1 MAIDKPLNGLFDQD
15 DFEMGPEGLLVAEE
29 DEMPIGDSI
38 LTELEDGGVEID
50 FDPMSDSMGIG
61 EESFDS
67 NLAEHIEDSELR
79 TLANDCISMFDSDK
93 SSRSSWETTY
103 KEGLDQLGLE
113 IEDRTTPWAGA
124 CGVFHPML
132 SEAVVRFQAQ
142 TIQEIMP
149 AKGPVKTHVWG
160 VVTDDREKQARRVQ
174 EYMNYQLIEVM
185 TEYRSETEKLL
196 FSLPL
201 AGSAFRKIYFDPSL
215 GRPTS
220 MFVPAEDF
228 VVSYNESELE
238 HAERY
243 THVMNRSTNQVRK
256 LQVSGFYR
264 DIELTASHIEENP
277 ITTKFN
283 EIGGVKPSWD
293 SNERHQLL
301 EMHCDVDIPGFEDP
315 DGVALPYVITIDKS
329 SSTILSI
336 YRNWSED
343 DPNRIKK
350 QHFVHYGYVPGIGF
364 YNLGLIHMIGGLA
377 KSATSLLRQLVDA
390 GTLSNL
396 PGGLK
401 TRGLRIKGD
410 DTPIMPGEFRDVD
423 VPGGVIRDNI
433 TFLPYKEPSSVLY
446 QLLGNIVEEG
456 RRFASMAD
464 LKVADMNQEAPV
476 GTTLAIMERAMKVQS
491 AIQARIHASLKQEY
505 KILAGVIRDY
515 TSPDYPYETEEG
527 EGIKLEDFD
536 DRIDVVPVS
545 DPNASTMAQRIMQY
559 QAAMQLAQQS
569 PGLYDMPLLHREM
582 MELIGIPNV
591 DKIVPKPDEA
601 SPTDPVSENENILML
616 KPVKAFEYQDHEAHM
631 RVHMVLKN
639 DPQIKEQMQNNKMG
653 SAISSALDAHVREH
667 LAFIFRDQ
675 IEEELGVPLPPTDQP
690 LPKDVEKRLSALV
703 ADAADQ
709 MLGKK
714 QAKAKA
720 EKDAKMQKDPIVQQ
734 REKELEIKRE
744 DVQRRAQADQAKSQL
759 EQQKLMATQQAGQ
772 EKQQLEREKIASR
785 ERSDA
790 AALEHERQ
798 EMLFKSQLDQEK
810 FDAEQ
815 EVEGVKVGLEQEKF
829 KAGQESDAV
838 KLRLEQEKFDAEQ
851 EIEGVK
857 FGLNMAEKNKNE

>member
-1 MAIDKPLNGLFDQD
+1 MYVMPIDKSLTGLLDQD
-15 DFEMGPEGLLVAEE
+15 EFEMGPEGLVVVEE
-29 DEMPIGDSI
+29 EEIPEDTL
-38 LTELEDGGVEID
+38 LTEMDDGSMVVD
-50 FDPMSDSMGIG
+50 FDPLSELLGG
-61 EESFDS
+61 EDEFDS
-67 NLAEHIEDSELR
+67 NLAESIEDKELR
-79 TLANDCISMFDSDK
+79 TIAVDLIGKFDADK
-93 SSRSSWETTY
+93 RSRGDWEQTY
-103 KEGLDQLGLE
+103 EEGLDQLGLE

-132 SEAVVRFQAQ
+132 SEAVVRFQSQ

-149 AKGPVKTHVWG
+149 AKGPVKTQIWG
-160 VVTDDREKQARRVQ
+160 MVTKEREKQARRVQ
-174 EYMNYQLIEVM
+174 DYMNFQLLEVM

-228 VVSYNESELE
+228 VVSYNEADLE
-238 HAERY
+238 QAERY
-243 THVMNRSTNQVRK
+243 THVMKRSTNQVRK
-256 LQVSGFYR
+256 LQVNGFYR
-264 DIELTASHIEENP
+264 DVELTASHIEENP
-277 ITTKFN
+277 ITEKLN
-283 EIGGVKPSWD
+283 EIGGVSPSFEKE
-293 SNERHQLL
+293 ERHELL
-301 EMHCDVDIPGFEDP
+301 EMHVDFDLPGQEDP
-315 DGVALPYVITIDKS
+315 DGVALPYVITIDKGS
-329 SSTILSI
+329 ATILSI
-336 YRNWSED
+336 YRNWAED
-343 DPNRIKK
+343 DSHRIKK

-464 LKVADMNQEAPV
+464 LKVADMNQDAPV

-491 AIQARIHASLKQEY
+491 AIQARIHASLKQEF
-505 KILAGVIRDY
+505 KILAQIIHDY
-515 TSPDYPYETEEG
+515 TDPDYPYETDEG
-527 EGIKLEDFD
+527 EGIKAEDFD

-559 QAAMQLAQQS
+559 QAALQLAAQA
-569 PGLYDMPLLHREM
+569 PNLYDLPLLHRQM
-582 MELIGIPNV
+582 MELIGVPNA
-591 DKIVPKPDEA
+591 DKVVPQPDDV
-601 SPTDPVSENENILML
+601 PPKDPVSENQDML
-616 KPVKAFEYQDHEAHM
+616 TQAPVKAFEYQDHEAHM

-639 DPQIKEQMQNNKMG
+639 DPQMGQEMQNSPMG
-653 SAISSALDAHVREH
+653 GAISGALDAHVREH

-675 IEEELGVPLPPTDQP
+675 IETELGVELPPFGEPLPQDM
-690 LPKDVEKRLSALV
+690 EKRLSTLV

-714 QAKAKA
+714 QQQAQAA
-720 EKDAKMQKDPIVQQ
+720 ENAAMQEDPIVQQ
-734 REKELEIKRE
+734 RERELGIRE
-744 DVQRRAQADQAKSQL
+744 MEVQRKQQADSAKQQL
-759 EQQKLMATQQAGQ
+759 EQQKLAASQ
-772 EKQQLEREKIASR
+772 EKGAAELALEREKLASKQQI
-785 ERSDA
+785 EVA
-790 AALEHERQ
+790 ELTLEEEELR
-798 EMLFKSQLDQEK
+798 LK
-810 FDAEQ
+810 AEQ
-815 EVEGVKVGLEQEKF
+815 DQQKFEYSQELE
-829 KAGQESDAV
+829 AM
-838 KLRLEQEKFDAEQ
+838 
-851 EIEGVK
+851 K
-857 FGLNMAEKNKNE
+857 FGLEVAKEEKSE

>member
-1 MAIDKPLNGLFDQD
+1 
-15 DFEMGPEGLLVAEE
+15 
-29 DEMPIGDSI
+29 
-38 LTELEDGGVEID
+38 
-50 FDPMSDSMGIG
+50 
-61 EESFDS
+61 
-67 NLAEHIEDSELR
+67 
-79 TLANDCISMFDSDK
+79 
-93 SSRSSWETTY
+93 
-103 KEGLDQLGLE
+103 
-113 IEDRTTPWAGA
+113 
-124 CGVFHPML
+124 ML

-149 AKGPVKTHVWG
+149 AQGPVKTHVWG
-160 VVTDDREKQARRVQ
+160 KFDEDKAGQAKRVQ
-174 EYMNYQLIEVM
+174 EYLNYQLIEVM

-228 VVSYNESELE
+228 VVAYNEGELSQ
-238 HAERY
+238 AERY
-243 THVMNRSTNQVRK
+243 THVMTRSTNQIKK
-256 LQVSGFYR
+256 LQVSGFYT
-264 DIELTASHIEENP
+264 DIELTPSNVEDNP
-277 ITTKFN
+277 IREKYN
-283 EIGGVKPSWD
+283 EIGGVTPSYE
-293 SNERHQLL
+293 SREKHQL
-301 EMHCDVDIPGFEDP
+301 
-315 DGVALPYVITIDKS
+315 
-329 SSTILSI
+329 
-336 YRNWSED
+336 YRNWDEED
-343 DPNRIKK
+343 PHRVKL

-505 KILAGVIRDY
+505 KILATIIRDY
-515 TSPDYPYETEEG
+515 TDPAYPYETEDG
-527 EGIKLEDFD
+527 EGIKAEDFD

-559 QAAMQLAQQS
+559 QAALQLAQQS
-569 PGLYDMPLLHREM
+569 PNLYDMPLLHRQM
-582 MELIGIPNV
+582 MELIGIPNADRV
-591 DKIVPKPDEA
+591 VPNQEEVPPK
-601 SPTDPVSENENILML
+601 DPISENQDML
-616 KPVKAFEYQDHEAHM
+616 TLAPVKAYEYQDHEAHM

-639 DPQIKEQMQNNKMG
+639 DPQLAQEVQNSPAG
-653 SAISSALDAHVREH
+653 GAVSGALDAHVREH
-667 LAFIFRDQ
+667 LAFVFRKQ
-675 IEEELGVPLPPTDQP
+675 IEEELGITLPPAEEQ
-690 LPKDVEKRLSALV
+690 LPPRLESQLAKLV

-709 MLGKK
+709 MMNKK
-714 QAKAKA
+714 QQQQQA
-720 EKDAKMQKDPIVQQ
+720 EQAAQQQQDPIVQMREREVATLEQEQQ
-734 REKELEIKRE
+734 RK
-744 DVQRRAQADQAKSQL
+744 QAADQAKQ
-759 EQQKLMATQQAGQ
+759 QVDMQKLDV
-772 EKQQLEREKIASR
+772 ERQKIAAK
-785 ERSDA
+785 ERVDMAELS
-790 AALEHERQ
+790 LE
-798 EMLFKSQLDQEK
+798 
-810 FDAEQ
+810 EQ
-815 EVEGVKVGLEQEKF
+815 
-829 KAGQESDAV
+829 A
-838 KLRLEQEKFDAEQ
+838 LRLKA
-851 EIEGVK
+851 EIESEKLDANLEVK
-857 FGLNMAEKNKNE
+857 GYELGLKASQDRNGNNNGR

>member
-1 MAIDKPLNGLFDQD
+1 MAVDKPLNGLLNQD
-15 DFEMGPEGLLVAEE
+15 DFEMSPEGLTVVEGEGMVPADSLV
-29 DEMPIGDSI
+29 
-38 LTELEDGGVEID
+38 TELADGGIEID
-50 FDPMSDSMGIG
+50 FDPLADEGMPEVDFNG
-61 EESFDS
+61 
-67 NLAEHIEDSELR
+67 NLAEIMDDADLQ
-79 TLANDCISMFDSDK
+79 TLAVDLVGKFDSDK
-93 SSRSSWETTY
+93 NSRSDWEETY
-103 KEGLDQLGLE
+103 EQGLDQLGLE
-113 IEDRTTPWAGA
+113 IEERTTPWAGA

-132 SEAVVRFQAQ
+132 SEAVVRFQSQ

-149 AKGPVKTHVWG
+149 AKGPVKTQCWG
-160 VVTDDREKQARRVQ
+160 LQTQERMDQAKRVQ

-220 MFVPAEDF
+220 MFVPSEDF
-228 VVSYNESELE
+228 VVSYNEADLE
-238 HAERY
+238 QAERY
-243 THVMNRSTNQVRK
+243 THVMNRSTNQIRK

-264 DIELTASHIEENP
+264 DVELTTGFIEDNP
-277 ITTKFN
+277 ITDKYN
-283 EIGGVKPSWD
+283 DIGGVSPSGESED
-293 SNERHQLL
+293 RHQLL
-301 EMHCDVDIPGFEDP
+301 EMHVDVDLPGFEDD

-329 SSTILSI
+329 SDTILSI
-336 YRNWSED
+336 YRNWDED
-343 DPNRIKK
+343 DEHRIKK

-505 KILAGVIRDY
+505 KILAKIIADY
-515 TSPDYPYETEEG
+515 TEPDYPYETDAG
-527 EGIKLEDFD
+527 EGIKAEDFD

-545 DPNASTMAQRIMQY
+545 DPNASSMAQRIMQY
-559 QAAMQLAQQS
+559 QAALQLAQQA
-569 PGLYDMPLLHREM
+569 PNMYDLPLLHRQM
-582 MELIGIPNV
+582 MELIGIPNA
-591 DKIVPKPDEA
+591 DKVVPMPDEVPA
-601 SPTDPVSENENILML
+601 KDPVTENQAIMTQE
-616 KPVKAFEYQDHEAHM
+616 PVKVYEYQDHEAHN
-631 RVHMVLKN
+631 RVHMALKN
-639 DPQIKEQMQNNKMG
+639 DPQMAQQVQNSPAGQAIMG
-653 SAISSALDAHVREH
+653 SLDAHVREH
-667 LAFIFRDQ
+667 LAFVFRRQ
-675 IEEELGVPLPPTDQP
+675 IEEELGTELPPMGQP
-690 LPKDVEKRLSALV
+690 LPEDVEKRLSTLV

-709 MLGKK
+709 MMGKK
-714 QAKAKA
+714 QQQAQAQQQA
-720 EKDAKMQKDPIVQQ
+720 QQQQDPIIQMRQQELQIRQQEQQ
-734 REKELEIKRE
+734 RK
-744 DVQRRAQADQAKSQL
+744 AQADQAKQQL
-759 EQQKLMATQQAGQ
+759 DQQKLTLLE
-772 EKQQLEREKIASR
+772 EKMGVEQQLDVAELGLKEQELVLKA
-785 ERSDA
+785 EVEQGKVDA
-790 AALEHERQ
+790 DRV
-798 EMLFKSQLDQEK
+798 K
-810 FDAEQ
+810 FDAQQ
-815 EVEGVKVGLEQEKF
+815 ELEGV
-829 KAGQESDAV
+829 
-838 KLRLEQEKFDAEQ
+838 RLGR
-851 EIEGVK
+851 EIAKDEDS
-857 FGLNMAEKNKNE
+857 E

>member
-1 MAIDKPLNGLFDQD
+1 MPIDRPLSGLFNQD
-15 DFEMGPEGLLVAEE
+15 DFNIGPEGLTVVEE
-29 DEMPIGDSI
+29 ETAPGESLI
-38 LTELEDGGVEID
+38 TQLEDGGIEID
-50 FDPMSDSMGIG
+50 FDPLADLGSM
-61 EESFDS
+61 ETEFDS
-67 NLAEHIEDSELR
+67 NLAEVIDDNELR
-79 TLANDCISMFDSDK
+79 TIAVDLIGKFNADK
-93 SSRSSWETTY
+93 SSRGDWEQTY
-103 KEGLDQLGLE
+103 EEGLDNLGLE

-132 SEAVVRFQAQ
+132 SEAVVRFQSE

-149 AKGPVKTHVWG
+149 AKGPVKTQIWG
-160 VVTDDREKQARRVQ
+160 LATKEREKQAKRVQ
-174 EYMNYQLIEVM
+174 DYMNFQLLEVM

-228 VVSYNESELE
+228 VVAYNEADLE
-238 HAERY
+238 QAERY
-243 THVMNRSTNQVRK
+243 THVMIRSTNQVRK

-264 DIELTASHIEENP
+264 DIELTSSHIEENP
-277 ITTKFN
+277 ITEKFN
-283 EIGGVKPSWD
+283 EIGGVSPSFD
-293 SNERHQLL
+293 SEDRHQLL
-301 EMHCDVDIPGFEDP
+301 EMHIDFDLVGFEDP

-329 SSTILSI
+329 SSVILSI
-336 YRNWSED
+336 YRNWDED
-343 DPNRIKK
+343 DEHKIKK

-401 TRGLRIKGD
+401 SRGLRIKGD

-476 GTTLAIMERAMKVQS
+476 GTTLAIMERTMKVQS

-505 KILAGVIRDY
+505 KILAKIIHDY
-515 TSPDYPYETEEG
+515 TDPDYPYETDAG
-527 EGIKLEDFD
+527 EGIKAEDFD

-559 QAAMQLAQQS
+559 QAALQLAAQA
-569 PGLYDMPLLHREM
+569 PNMYDLPLLHRQM
-582 MELIGIPNV
+582 MELIGIPNA
-591 DKIVPKPDEA
+591 DKVVPQPDDV
-601 SPTDPVSENENILML
+601 PPKDPVSENQDML
-616 KPVKAFEYQDHEAHM
+616 TQAPVKAFEYQDHEAHM
-631 RVHMVLKN
+631 RVHMALKN
-639 DPQIKEQMQNNKMG
+639 DPEIGQEMQNSPMG
-653 SAISSALDAHVREH
+653 GAISGAMDSHMREH
-667 LAFIFRDQ
+667 LAFIFRYQ
-675 IEEELGVPLPPTDQP
+675 IETELGVELPPFGEPLPQD
-690 LPKDVEKRLSALV
+690 LEKRLSTLV

-709 MLGKK
+709 MTGKK
-714 QAKAKA
+714 EQQKQAA
-720 EKDAKMQKDPIVQQ
+720 ENAALQEDPLIKHKE
-734 REKELEIKRE
+734 RELGIRE
-744 DVQRRAQADQAKSQL
+744 MEVQRKQQADAGKQQI
-759 EQQKLMATQQAGQ
+759 EQQKLAASQQQDAA
-772 EKQQLEREKIASR
+772 ELDLEREKLESKQQIDIAELSLD
-785 ERSDA
+785 E
-790 AALEHERQ
+790 Q
-798 EMLFKSQLDQEK
+798 ELMLKAQQNQQE
-810 FDAEQ
+810 FDASQ
-815 EVEGVKVGLEQEKF
+815 ELEGLKMGIEMGKD
-829 KAGQESDAV
+829 SDS
-838 KLRLEQEKFDAEQ
+838 E
-851 EIEGVK
+851 
-857 FGLNMAEKNKNE
+857 

>member
-798 EMLFKSQLDQEK
+798 EMLLKSQLDQEK

-838 KLRLEQEKFDAEQ
+838 KLRLEQERFDAEQ

>member
-1 MAIDKPLNGLFDQD
+1 MAIDKPLDGLFNQD
-15 DFEMGPEGLLVAEE
+15 DFDMGPEGLMVVEEEAEI
-29 DEMPIGDSI
+29 PGDTM
-38 LTELEDGGVEID
+38 LTELEDGGIEID
-50 FDPMSDSMGIG
+50 FDPLADIG
-61 EESFDS
+61 SIETEFDG
-67 NLAEHIEDSELR
+67 NLADVIEDKELR
-79 TLANDCISMFDSDK
+79 TIAIDLISKFDADK
-93 SSRSSWETTY
+93 SSRSDWEQTY
-103 KEGLDQLGLE
+103 EEGLDQLGLE

-132 SEAVVRFQAQ
+132 SEAVVRFQSQ

-149 AKGPVKTHVWG
+149 AKGPVKTQIWG
-160 VVTDDREKQARRVQ
+160 LNTQERQEQAKRVQ

-228 VVSYNESELE
+228 VVAYNESELE
-238 HAERY
+238 QAERY
-243 THVMNRSTNQVRK
+243 THVMVRSTNQIKK

-264 DIELTASHIEENP
+264 DVELTSSHIEDSP
-277 ITTKFN
+277 IADKFN
-283 EIGGVKPSWD
+283 EIGGVKPSYD
-293 SNERHQLL
+293 SDERHQLL
-301 EMHCDVDIPGFEDP
+301 EMHVDFDLPGFEDE
-315 DGVALPYVITIDKS
+315 DGVALPYVITIDKG

-336 YRNWSED
+336 YRNWDESDEHK
-343 DPNRIKK
+343 IKK

-505 KILAGVIRDY
+505 KILAVIIRDY
-515 TSPDYPYETEEG
+515 TNPDYPYETDAG
-527 EGIKLEDFD
+527 EGIKAEDFD

-559 QAAMQLAQQS
+559 QAALQLAAQA
-569 PGLYDMPLLHREM
+569 PNMYDLPLLHRQM
-582 MELIGIPNV
+582 MELIGIPNA
-591 DKIVPKPDEA
+591 DKVVPMPDEV
-601 SPTDPVSENENILML
+601 PPKDPVTENQAML
-616 KPVKAFEYQDHEAHM
+616 TQEPVKAYEYQDHDAHI
-631 RVHMVLKN
+631 RVHMAVKN
-639 DPQIKEQMQNNKMG
+639 DPEIGQQMQNSPAG
-653 SAISSALDAHVREH
+653 GAISGAVDAHVREH
-667 LAFIFRDQ
+667 LAFVFRKQ
-675 IEEELGVPLPPTDQP
+675 IEEELGVELPPMGEP
-690 LPKDVEKRLSALV
+690 IPEDVEKRLSKLV

-709 MLGKK
+709 LTGKK
-714 QAKAKA
+714 KQKQQAEQQAQQ
-720 EKDAKMQKDPIVQQ
+720 QKDPIVQQ
-734 REKELEIKRE
+734 RDRELGIQEQE
-744 DVQRRAQADQAKSQL
+744 VQRKQQADAAKQQVEQQKLAAKQQLDQQKVALLEEKLGSELQMDAAELQL
-759 EQQKLMATQQAGQ
+759 EQQKLA
-772 EKQQLEREKIASR
+772 
-785 ERSDA
+785 
-790 AALEHERQ
+790 
-798 EMLFKSQLDQEK
+798 LDQQELAIKAAQEEK
-810 FDAEQ
+810 KLDASQ
-815 EVEGVKVGLEQEKF
+815 ELEGL
-829 KAGQESDAV
+829 
-838 KLRLEQEKFDAEQ
+838 KLGRDIAKDTDKDTDSE
-851 EIEGVK
+851 
-857 FGLNMAEKNKNE
+857 

>member
-1 MAIDKPLNGLFDQD
+1 VAIDKAIEPIISE
-15 DFEMGPEGLLVAEE
+15 FEQLGVSPEEIAQEVMLAEQAADGE
-29 DEMPIGDSI
+29 SM
-38 LTELEDGGVEID
+38 LTDMDDGGMMVD
-50 FDPMSDSMGIG
+50 FDPMADLGMD
-61 EESFDS
+61 EEDSFDS
-67 NLAEHIEDSELR
+67 NLADFLDEGELQH
-79 TLANDCISMFDSDK
+79 LGLELVGKFNSDK
-93 SSRSSWETTY
+93 NSRGDWEKTY
-103 KEGLDQLGLE
+103 KQGLDQLGLE
-113 IEDRTTPWAGA
+113 IEERTTPWAGA

-149 AKGPVKTHVWG
+149 AQGPVKTHIWG
-160 VVTDDREKQARRVQ
+160 KATPEREQQAKRVQ
-174 EYMNYQLIEVM
+174 EYLNYQLIEVM

-228 VVSYNESELE
+228 VVAYNEGELQ

-243 THVMNRSTNQVRK
+243 THVMNRSTNQIKK

-264 DIELTASHIEENP
+264 DVELTPSNIENNS
-277 ITTKFN
+277 ITDKYN
-283 EIGGVKPSWD
+283 EIGGVRPSYEKD
-293 SNERHQLL
+293 ERHQLL
-301 EMHCDVDIPGFEDP
+301 EMHVDIDLPGYEDE
-315 DGVALPYVITIDKS
+315 DGVALPYVVTIDKGS
-329 SSTILSI
+329 NTVLSV

-423 VPGGVIRDNI
+423 VPGGAIRDNI
-433 TFLPYKEPSSVLY
+433 TFLPYKEPSGVLY

-464 LKVADMNQEAPV
+464 LKIGDMNQEAPV

-505 KILAGVIRDY
+505 KILARLVRDY
-515 TSPDYPYETEEG
+515 TDPEYPYETDEG

-536 DRIDVVPVS
+536 DRIDVIPVS
-545 DPNASTMAQRIMQY
+545 DPNASSMAQRIMQY
-559 QAAMQLAQQS
+559 QAALQLAQQS
-569 PGLYDMPLLHREM
+569 PNLYDMPLLHRQM
-582 MELIGIPNV
+582 MSLIGIPNADQV
-591 DKIVPKPDEA
+591 VPVQEEVPPK
-601 SPTDPVSENENILML
+601 DPVTENQDMLILS
-616 KPVKAFEYQDHEAHM
+616 PVKAFEYQDHDAHM
-631 RVHMVLKN
+631 RVHMALKN
-639 DPQIKEQMQNNKMG
+639 DPQLAQEVQNSPAG
-653 SAISSALDAHVREH
+653 GAVSGALDAHVREH
-667 LAFIFRDQ
+667 LAFVFRRQ
-675 IEEELGVPLPPTDQP
+675 IEEELGITLPSQKEPLPED
-690 LPKDVEKRLSALV
+690 LEKRLSVLI

-709 MLGKK
+709 MMGKK
-714 QAKAKA
+714 QQQAQA
-720 EKDAKMQKDPIVQQ
+720 EKFAEQQQDPIVQMRQ
-734 REKELEIKRE
+734 RELAIQEM
-744 DVQRRAQADQAKSQL
+744 DAQRRQQTDVSKQQI
-759 EQQKLMATQQAGQ
+759 EQQKLSASGQASMAKLDLDMQKL
-772 EKQQLEREKIASR
+772 ELEREKLMSK
-785 ERSDA
+785 ERMDEA
-790 AALEHERQ
+790 ELALEA
-798 EMLFKSQLDQEK
+798 EK
-810 FDAEQ
+810 FDVGQ
-815 EVEGVKVGLEQEKF
+815 EVDGYKYGI
-829 KAGQESDAV
+829 GQDRGE
-838 KLRLEQEKFDAEQ
+838 
-851 EIEGVK
+851 
-857 FGLNMAEKNKNE
+857 

>member
-1 MAIDKPLNGLFDQD
+1 
-15 DFEMGPEGLLVAEE
+15 
-29 DEMPIGDSI
+29 
-38 LTELEDGGVEID
+38 
-50 FDPMSDSMGIG
+50 
-61 EESFDS
+61 
-67 NLAEHIEDSELR
+67 
-79 TLANDCISMFDSDK
+79 
-93 SSRSSWETTY
+93 
-103 KEGLDQLGLE
+103 
-113 IEDRTTPWAGA
+113 
-124 CGVFHPML
+124 
-132 SEAVVRFQAQ
+132 VVRFQAQ

-149 AKGPVKTHVWG
+149 AKGPVKTQIWG

-228 VVSYNESELE
+228 VVSYNESELQ

-264 DIELTASHIEENP
+264 DVELTTSHIEDNP
-277 ITTKFN
+277 ITSKFN
-283 EIGGVKPSWD
+283 EIGGVSPSWD
-293 SNERHQLL
+293 DNERHQLL
-301 EMHCDVDIPGFEDP
+301 EMHCDIDVPGFEDP
-315 DGVALPYVITIDKS
+315 DGVALPYVVTIDKS

-336 YRNWSED
+336 YRNWAED
-343 DPNRIKK
+343 DPHRIKK

-505 KILAGVIRDY
+505 KILAEIIHDF
-515 TSPDYPYETEEG
+515 TDPDYPYETDEG
-527 EGIKLEDFD
+527 EGIKTEDFD
-536 DRIDVVPVS
+536 DRIDIVPVS

-559 QAAMQLAQQS
+559 QAALQLAAQA
-569 PGLYDMPLLHREM
+569 PNMYDMPLLHRQM
-582 MELIGIPNV
+582 MELIGIPNA
-591 DKIVPKPDEA
+591 DKVVPDTDEV
-601 SPTDPVSENENILML
+601 PPKDPVSENQDML
-616 KPVKAFEYQDHEAHM
+616 TMSPVKAYEYQDHDAHM

-639 DPQIKEQMQNNKMG
+639 DPQMAQEVQNSPAGGAVMG
-653 SAISSALDAHVREH
+653 ALDAHIREH
-667 LAFIFRDQ
+667 LAFVFRRQ
-675 IEEELGVPLPPTDQP
+675 IEEELGTPLPPMDQP
-690 LPKDVEKRLSALV
+690 LPQDVEKRLSTLV

-709 MLGKK
+709 LMGKK
-714 QAKAKA
+714 QQQQQA
-720 EKDAKMQKDPIVQQ
+720 EMQAQQQQDPIIQMRQQ
-734 REKELEIKRE
+734 ELGIQESE
-744 DVQRRAQADQAKSQL
+744 VQRKQQADMAKQQL
-759 EQQKLMATQQAGQ
+759 EQQKLAMEAEQHAAEQQM
-772 EKQQLEREKIASR
+772 
-785 ERSDA
+785 DA
-790 AALEHERQ
+790 AELHLDVQELASKERLETEKLKLEEQKLALEAEIEQ
-798 EMLFKSQLDQEK
+798 VK
-810 FDAEQ
+810 FDAKQ
-815 EVEGVKVGLEQEKF
+815 ELEGVKVGKDIAKDEKDRNS
-829 KAGQESDAV
+829 E
-838 KLRLEQEKFDAEQ
+838 
-851 EIEGVK
+851 
-857 FGLNMAEKNKNE
+857 

>member
-1 MAIDKPLNGLFDQD
+1 VAIDKSIEALLNQD
-15 DFEMGPEGLLVAEE
+15 EFEMGSNGLTVTEDQEIPEDSLVT
-29 DEMPIGDSI
+29 EM
-38 LTELEDGGVEID
+38 EDGGVLVD
-50 FDPMSDSMGIG
+50 FDPMADEGM
-61 EESFDS
+61 EEDLFES
-67 NLAEHIEDSELR
+67 NLAEFIEDSELAS
-79 TLANDCISMFDSDK
+79 LASDLVSKFDSDK
-93 SSRSSWETTY
+93 DSRSDWEQTY

-149 AKGPVKTHVWG
+149 AQGPVKTHVWG
-160 VVTDDREKQARRVQ
+160 KFDEDKAGQAKRVQ
-174 EYMNYQLIEVM
+174 EYLNYQLIEVM

-228 VVSYNESELE
+228 VVAYNEGELSQ
-238 HAERY
+238 AERY
-243 THVMNRSTNQVRK
+243 THVMTRSTNQIKK
-256 LQVSGFYR
+256 LQVSGFYT
-264 DIELTASHIEENP
+264 DIELTPSNVEDNP
-277 ITTKFN
+277 IREKYN
-283 EIGGVKPSWD
+283 EIGGVTPSYE
-293 SNERHQLL
+293 SREKHQLL
-301 EMHCDVDIPGFEDP
+301 EMHVDIDLPGYEDE
-315 DGVALPYVITIDKS
+315 DGVALPYVVTIDKGS
-329 SSTILSI
+329 NTVLAI
-336 YRNWSED
+336 YRNWDEED
-343 DPNRIKK
+343 PHRVKL

-505 KILAGVIRDY
+505 KILATIIRDY
-515 TSPDYPYETEEG
+515 TDPAYPYETEDG
-527 EGIKLEDFD
+527 EGIKAEDFD

-559 QAAMQLAQQS
+559 QAALQLAQQS
-569 PGLYDMPLLHREM
+569 PNLYDMPLLHRQM
-582 MELIGIPNV
+582 MELIGIPNADRV
-591 DKIVPKPDEA
+591 VPNQEEVPPK
-601 SPTDPVSENENILML
+601 DPISENQDML
-616 KPVKAFEYQDHEAHM
+616 TLAPVKAYEYQDHEAHM

-639 DPQIKEQMQNNKMG
+639 DPQLAQEVQNSPAG
-653 SAISSALDAHVREH
+653 GAVSGALDAHVREH
-667 LAFIFRDQ
+667 LAFVFRKQ
-675 IEEELGVPLPPTDQP
+675 IEEELGITLPPAEEQ
-690 LPKDVEKRLSALV
+690 LPPRLESQLAKLV

-709 MLGKK
+709 MMNKK
-714 QAKAKA
+714 QQQQQA
-720 EKDAKMQKDPIVQQ
+720 EQAAQQQQDPIVQMREREVATLEQEQQ
-734 REKELEIKRE
+734 RK
-744 DVQRRAQADQAKSQL
+744 QAADQAKQ
-759 EQQKLMATQQAGQ
+759 QVDMQKLDV
-772 EKQQLEREKIASR
+772 ERQKIAAK
-785 ERSDA
+785 ERVDMAELS
-790 AALEHERQ
+790 LE
-798 EMLFKSQLDQEK
+798 
-810 FDAEQ
+810 EQ
-815 EVEGVKVGLEQEKF
+815 
-829 KAGQESDAV
+829 A
-838 KLRLEQEKFDAEQ
+838 LRLKA
-851 EIEGVK
+851 EIESEKLDANLEVK
-857 FGLNMAEKNKNE
+857 GYELGLKASQDRNGNNNGR

>member
-1 MAIDKPLNGLFDQD
+1 
-15 DFEMGPEGLLVAEE
+15 MGPEGLMVIEE
-29 DEMPIGDSI
+29 EEIVPGDSL

-50 FDPMSDSMGIG
+50 FDPSSDV
-61 EESFDS
+61 ESAETEFDS
-67 NLAEHIEDSELR
+67 NLAEFIEDKELR
-79 TLANDCISMFDSDK
+79 TVGLDLIAKFDADK
-93 SSRSSWETTY
+93 SSRSDWEQTY
-103 KEGLDQLGLE
+103 EEGLDNLGLE

-132 SEAVVRFQAQ
+132 SEAVVRFQSQ

-149 AKGPVKTHVWG
+149 AKGPVKTHIWG
-160 VVTDDREKQARRVQ
+160 LSTKERLGQAKRVQ
-174 EYMNYQLIEVM
+174 DYMNYQLIEVM

-228 VVSYNESELE
+228 VVSYNEADLAQ
-238 HAERY
+238 AERY
-243 THVMNRSTNQVRK
+243 THVMNRSTNQVKK

-264 DIELTASHIEENP
+264 DVELTTSYIEENP
-277 ITTKFN
+277 ITDKFN
-283 EIGGVKPSWD
+283 KIGGVKPSYD
-293 SNERHQLL
+293 AEERHQLL
-301 EMHCDVDIPGFEDP
+301 EMHVDIDLPGFEDP

-336 YRNWSED
+336 YRNWDESDEHK
-343 DPNRIKK
+343 IKK

-433 TFLPYKEPSSVLY
+433 TFLPYKEPSSVLF

-464 LKVADMNQEAPV
+464 IKVADMNTEAPV

-505 KILAGVIRDY
+505 KILAKIIHDY
-515 TSPDYPYETEEG
+515 TDPDYPYETDAG
-527 EGIKLEDFD
+527 EGIKAEDFD

-559 QAAMQLAQQS
+559 QAALQLAAQA
-569 PGLYDMPLLHREM
+569 PNLYDLPLLHRQM
-582 MELIGIPNV
+582 MELIGIPNA
-591 DKIVPKPDEA
+591 DKVVPDTDEV
-601 SPTDPVSENENILML
+601 PPNNPVSENQDILTQA
-616 KPVKAFEYQDHEAHM
+616 PVKAYEYQDHDAHM

-639 DPQIKEQMQNNKMG
+639 DPQIAQEMQNSPAG
-653 SAISSALDAHVREH
+653 QAISGALDSHVREH
-667 LAFIFRDQ
+667 LAFVFRKQ
-675 IEEELGVPLPPTDQP
+675 IEEELGVELPPEDQP
-690 LPKDVEKRLSALV
+690 LPEDVEKRLSKLV

-709 MLGKK
+709 MTGKK
-714 QAKAKA
+714 QQQAQAA
-720 EKDAKMQKDPIVQQ
+720 QQAAQQQDPIIQQ
-734 REKELEIKRE
+734 RERELGIRE
-744 DVQRRAQADQAKSQL
+744 MDVQRKQQADAAKQQLEQQKVVGKEQLDQQKLALLEQKLALLEQKMDSELQIDAAELQL
-759 EQQKLMATQQAGQ
+759 EQQKL
-772 EKQQLEREKIASR
+772 
-785 ERSDA
+785 
-790 AALEHERQ
+790 ALQ
-798 EMLFKSQLDQEK
+798 
-810 FDAEQ
+810 EQ
-815 EVEGVKVGLEQEKF
+815 ELAIKTDADEK
-829 KAGQESDAV
+829 KTAAS
-838 KLRLEQEKFDAEQ
+838 Q
-851 EIEGVK
+851 EIEGIK
-857 FGLNMAEKNKNE
+857 LGREMAKDADYE

>member
-1 MAIDKPLNGLFDQD
+1 MAIDKSIEALLNQD
-15 DFEMGPEGLLVAEE
+15 EFEMGSNGLTVTEDQEIPEDSLVT
-29 DEMPIGDSI
+29 EM
-38 LTELEDGGVEID
+38 EDGGVLVD
-50 FDPMSDSMGIG
+50 FDPMADEGM
-61 EESFDS
+61 EEDLFES
-67 NLAEHIEDSELR
+67 NLAEFIEDSELAS
-79 TLANDCISMFDSDK
+79 LASDLVSKFDSDK
-93 SSRSSWETTY
+93 DSRSDWEQTY

-149 AKGPVKTHVWG
+149 AQGPVKTHVWG
-160 VVTDDREKQARRVQ
+160 KFDEDKAGQAKRVQ
-174 EYMNYQLIEVM
+174 EYLNYQLIEVM

-228 VVSYNESELE
+228 VVAYNEGELSQ
-238 HAERY
+238 AERY
-243 THVMNRSTNQVRK
+243 THVMTRSTNQIKK
-256 LQVSGFYR
+256 LQVSGFYT
-264 DIELTASHIEENP
+264 DIELTPSNVEDNP
-277 ITTKFN
+277 IREKYN
-283 EIGGVKPSWD
+283 EIGGVTPSYE
-293 SNERHQLL
+293 SREKHQLL
-301 EMHCDVDIPGFEDP
+301 EMHVDIDLPGYEDE
-315 DGVALPYVITIDKS
+315 DGVALPYVVTIDKGS
-329 SSTILSI
+329 NTVLAI
-336 YRNWSED
+336 YRNWDEED
-343 DPNRIKK
+343 PHRVKL

-505 KILAGVIRDY
+505 KILATIIRDY
-515 TSPDYPYETEEG
+515 TDPAYPYETEDG
-527 EGIKLEDFD
+527 EGIKAEDFD

-559 QAAMQLAQQS
+559 QAALQLAQQS
-569 PGLYDMPLLHREM
+569 PNLYDMPLLHRQM
-582 MELIGIPNV
+582 MELIGIPNADRV
-591 DKIVPKPDEA
+591 VPNQEEVPPK
-601 SPTDPVSENENILML
+601 DPISENQDML
-616 KPVKAFEYQDHEAHM
+616 TLAPVKAYEYQDHEAHM

-639 DPQIKEQMQNNKMG
+639 DPQLAQEVQNSPAG
-653 SAISSALDAHVREH
+653 GAVSGALDAHVREH
-667 LAFIFRDQ
+667 LAFVFRKQ
-675 IEEELGVPLPPTDQP
+675 IEEELGITLPPAEEQ
-690 LPKDVEKRLSALV
+690 LPPRLESQLAKLV

-709 MLGKK
+709 MMNKK
-714 QAKAKA
+714 QQQQQA
-720 EKDAKMQKDPIVQQ
+720 EQAAQQQQDPIVQMREREVATLEQEQQ
-734 REKELEIKRE
+734 RK
-744 DVQRRAQADQAKSQL
+744 QAADQAKQ
-759 EQQKLMATQQAGQ
+759 QVDMQKLDV
-772 EKQQLEREKIASR
+772 ERQKIAAK
-785 ERSDA
+785 ERVDMAELS
-790 AALEHERQ
+790 LE
-798 EMLFKSQLDQEK
+798 
-810 FDAEQ
+810 EQ
-815 EVEGVKVGLEQEKF
+815 
-829 KAGQESDAV
+829 A
-838 KLRLEQEKFDAEQ
+838 LRLKA
-851 EIEGVK
+851 EIESEKLDANLEVK
-857 FGLNMAEKNKNE
+857 GYELGLKASQDRNGNNNGR

>member
-1 MAIDKPLNGLFDQD
+1 MAIDKTLEELLNQD
-15 DFEMGPEGLLVAEE
+15 DFGMAPEGLVVVEE
-29 DEMPIGDSI
+29 EQIPGESLI
-38 LTELEDGGVEID
+38 TELADGGIEID
-50 FDPMSDSMGIG
+50 FDPLADLGSIDT
-61 EESFDS
+61 EFDS
-67 NLAEHIEDSELR
+67 NLAEVIDDNELR
-79 TLANDCISMFDSDK
+79 TIAVDLIGKFDADK
-93 SSRSSWETTY
+93 RSRGDWEQTY
-103 KEGLDQLGLE
+103 EEGLDNLGLE

-132 SEAVVRFQAQ
+132 SEAVVRFQSE

-149 AKGPVKTHVWG
+149 AKGPVKTQIWG
-160 VVTDDREKQARRVQ
+160 LVTKEREKQAKRVQ
-174 EYMNYQLIEVM
+174 DYMNFQLLEIM

-228 VVSYNESELE
+228 VVAYNEAHLE
-238 HAERY
+238 QAERY
-243 THVMNRSTNQVRK
+243 THVMIRSTNQVRK

-264 DIELTASHIEENP
+264 DVELTSSYIEENP
-277 ITTKFN
+277 ITEKFN
-283 EIGGVKPSWD
+283 EIGGVSPSFD
-293 SNERHQLL
+293 SEDRHQLL
-301 EMHCDVDIPGFEDP
+301 EMHIDFDLPGFEDP

-329 SSTILSI
+329 SSIILSI
-336 YRNWSED
+336 YRNWDED
-343 DPNRIKK
+343 DKHKIKK

-433 TFLPYKEPSSVLY
+433 TFLPYKEPSPVLY

-476 GTTLAIMERAMKVQS
+476 GTTLAIMERTMKVQS

-505 KILAGVIRDY
+505 KILAKIIRDY
-515 TSPDYPYETEEG
+515 TEPDYPYETDAG
-527 EGIKLEDFD
+527 EGIKAEDFD

-545 DPNASTMAQRIMQY
+545 DPNASSMAQRIMQY
-559 QAAMQLAQQS
+559 QAALQLAAQA
-569 PGLYDMPLLHREM
+569 PNMYDLPLLHRQM
-582 MELIGIPNV
+582 MELIGIPNA
-591 DKIVPKPDEA
+591 DKVVPQPDDV
-601 SPTDPVSENENILML
+601 PPKDPVSENQDML
-616 KPVKAFEYQDHEAHM
+616 TQAPVKAFEYQDHEAHM
-631 RVHMVLKN
+631 RVHLVLKN
-639 DPQIKEQMQNNKMG
+639 DPQISQEMQNSPMG
-653 SAISSALDAHVREH
+653 GAISGALDAHVREH

-675 IEEELGVPLPPTDQP
+675 IETELGVKLPPFGEPLPED
-690 LPKDVEKRLSALV
+690 LEKRLSTLV

-709 MLGKK
+709 MIGKK
-714 QAKAKA
+714 QQQQQAA
-720 EKDAKMQKDPIVQQ
+720 ENAALQEDPIIQQ
-734 REKELEIKRE
+734 KARELGIRE
-744 DVQRRAQADQAKSQL
+744 MEVQRKQQADAAKQQL
-759 EQQKLMATQQAGQ
+759 EQQKLAASQQQDAA
-772 EKQQLEREKIASR
+772 ELALEREKLESKEQIDIAELS
-785 ERSDA
+785 
-790 AALEHERQ
+790 
-798 EMLFKSQLDQEK
+798 LD
-810 FDAEQ
+810 EQ
-815 EVEGVKVGLEQEKF
+815 ELMLKAQQNQQTFEASQELEGLKIGREIVKDLDSE
-829 KAGQESDAV
+829 
-838 KLRLEQEKFDAEQ
+838 
-851 EIEGVK
+851 
-857 FGLNMAEKNKNE
+857 

>member
-50 FDPMSDSMGIG
+50 FDPMSGSMGIG

-464 LKVADMNQEAPV
+464 IKVADMNSEAPV

-601 SPTDPVSENENILML
+601 SPTDPVSENENLLML

-639 DPQIKEQMQNNKMG
+639 DPQIKEQMKNNKMG

-667 LAFIFRDQ
+667 LACIFRDQ

-790 AALEHERQ
+790 AALEQERQ
-798 EMLFKSQLDQEK
+798 EMLLKSQIDQEK

-829 KAGQESDAV
+829 KARQESDAV
-838 KLRLEQEKFDAEQ
+838 KLKLEQERFDAEQ
-851 EIEGVK
+851 EVEGIK
-857 FGLNMAEKNKNE
+857 TGLEISEKNKNE

>member
-1 MAIDKPLNGLFDQD
+1 MAIDKPLNGLLNQD

-29 DEMPIGDSI
+29 EMPIGDSM
-38 LTELEDGGVEID
+38 LTELADGGVEID
-50 FDPMSDSMGIG
+50 FDPMSSLMGGG
-61 EESFDS
+61 EEPFDS
-67 NLAEHIEDSELR
+67 NLAEYIEDNELR
-79 TLANDCISMFDSDK
+79 TLAIDCISMFDSDK
-93 SSRSSWETTY
+93 SSRSDWEATY

-149 AKGPVKTHVWG
+149 AKGPVKSHIWG
-160 VVTDDREKQARRVQ
+160 VVTDEREQQARRVQ

-264 DIELTASHIEENP
+264 DVELTTSHVEENP
-277 ITTKFN
+277 ITSKYN
-283 EIGGVKPSWD
+283 EIGGVSPSWD
-293 SNERHQLL
+293 DSERHQLL
-301 EMHCDVDIPGFEDP
+301 EMHCDMDIPGFEDP
-315 DGVALPYVITIDKS
+315 DGVALPYVITIDKG

-343 DPNRIKK
+343 DPHKIKK

-476 GTTLAIMERAMKVQS
+476 GTTLAILERAMKVQS

-505 KILAGVIRDY
+505 KILVGIIRDY

-527 EGIKLEDFD
+527 EGIKVQDFD

-545 DPNASTMAQRIMQY
+545 DPNAATMAQRIMQY

-582 MELIGIPNV
+582 MDLIGIPNA

-601 SPTDPVSENENILML
+601 HPTDPVSENEDILTL

-653 SAISSALDAHVREH
+653 GAINAALDAHIREH

-690 LPKDVEKRLSALV
+690 LPQDIEKRLSALV

-714 QAKAKA
+714 KAKAKA

-734 REKELEIKRE
+734 REKELDIRRE

-759 EQQKLMATQQAGQ
+759 EQQKLAVTQQAGQ
-772 EKQQLEREKIASR
+772 EKQQLEREKIASK

-790 AALEHERQ
+790 AALEQER
-798 EMLFKSQLDQEK
+798 EEVFLKSQIDQEQFEVEQETEGVKAALAREK

-815 EVEGVKVGLEQEKF
+815 EM
-829 KAGQESDAV
+829 ESV

-851 EIEGVK
+851 EAEGVK
-857 FGLNMAEKNKNE
+857 FGLNMSEKNKNE

>member
-1 MAIDKPLNGLFDQD
+1 MAIDKSIEALLNQD
-15 DFEMGPEGLLVAEE
+15 EFEMGSNGLTVTEDQEIPEDSLVT
-29 DEMPIGDSI
+29 EM
-38 LTELEDGGVEID
+38 EDGGVLVD
-50 FDPMSDSMGIG
+50 FDPMADEGM
-61 EESFDS
+61 EEDLFES
-67 NLAEHIEDSELR
+67 NLAEFIEDSELAS
-79 TLANDCISMFDSDK
+79 LASDLVSKFDSDK
-93 SSRSSWETTY
+93 DSRSDWEQTY

-149 AKGPVKTHVWG
+149 AQGPVKTHVWG
-160 VVTDDREKQARRVQ
+160 KFDEDKAGQAKRVQ
-174 EYMNYQLIEVM
+174 EYLNYQLIEVM

-228 VVSYNESELE
+228 VVAYNEGELSQ
-238 HAERY
+238 AERY
-243 THVMNRSTNQVRK
+243 THVMTRSTNQIKK
-256 LQVSGFYR
+256 LQVSGFYT
-264 DIELTASHIEENP
+264 DIELTPSNVEDNP
-277 ITTKFN
+277 IREKYN
-283 EIGGVKPSWD
+283 EIGGVTPSYE
-293 SNERHQLL
+293 SREKHQLL
-301 EMHCDVDIPGFEDP
+301 EMHVDIDLPGYEDE
-315 DGVALPYVITIDKS
+315 DGVALPYVVTIDKGS
-329 SSTILSI
+329 NTVLAI
-336 YRNWSED
+336 YRNWDEED
-343 DPNRIKK
+343 PHRVKL

-423 VPGGVIRDNI
+423 VPGGAIRDNI

-505 KILAGVIRDY
+505 KILATIIRDY
-515 TSPDYPYETEEG
+515 TDPAYPYETEDG
-527 EGIKLEDFD
+527 EGIKAEDFD

-559 QAAMQLAQQS
+559 QAALQLAQQS
-569 PGLYDMPLLHREM
+569 PNLYDMPLLHRQM
-582 MELIGIPNV
+582 MELIGIPNADRV
-591 DKIVPKPDEA
+591 VPNQEEVPPK
-601 SPTDPVSENENILML
+601 DPISENQDML
-616 KPVKAFEYQDHEAHM
+616 TLAPVKAYEYQDHEAHM
-631 RVHMVLKN
+631 RVHMALKN
-639 DPQIKEQMQNNKMG
+639 DPQLAQEVQNSPAG
-653 SAISSALDAHVREH
+653 GAVSGALDAHVREH
-667 LAFIFRDQ
+667 LAFVFRKQ
-675 IEEELGVPLPPTDQP
+675 IEEELGITLPPAEEQ
-690 LPKDVEKRLSALV
+690 LPPRLESQLAKLV

-709 MLGKK
+709 MMNKK
-714 QAKAKA
+714 QQQQQA
-720 EKDAKMQKDPIVQQ
+720 EQAAQQQQDPIVQMREREVATLEQEQQ
-734 REKELEIKRE
+734 RK
-744 DVQRRAQADQAKSQL
+744 QAADQAKQ
-759 EQQKLMATQQAGQ
+759 QVDMQKLDV
-772 EKQQLEREKIASR
+772 ERQKIAAK
-785 ERSDA
+785 ERVDMAELS
-790 AALEHERQ
+790 LE
-798 EMLFKSQLDQEK
+798 
-810 FDAEQ
+810 EQ
-815 EVEGVKVGLEQEKF
+815 
-829 KAGQESDAV
+829 A
-838 KLRLEQEKFDAEQ
+838 LRLKA
-851 EIEGVK
+851 EIESEKLDANLEVK
-857 FGLNMAEKNKNE
+857 GYELGLKASQDRNGNNNGR

>member
-1 MAIDKPLNGLFDQD
+1 MAIDKPLGGLLDQD

-29 DEMPIGDSI
+29 EMPIGDS
-38 LTELEDGGVEID
+38 LVTELEDGGVEID
-50 FDPMSDSMGIG
+50 FDPMADLMGTG
-61 EESFDS
+61 TEEFDS
-67 NLAEHIEDSELR
+67 NLAEHVDDKDLR

-93 SSRSSWETTY
+93 SSRSAWESTY

-149 AKGPVKTHVWG
+149 AKGPVKTQIWG
-160 VVTDDREKQARRVQ
+160 VLTDDREKQAKRVQ
-174 EYMNYQLIEVM
+174 DYMNYQLIEVM

-220 MFVPAEDF
+220 MFIPAEDF

-238 HAERY
+238 QAERY

-264 DIELTASHIEENP
+264 DIELTTSYIEENP
-277 ITTKFN
+277 ITSKFN
-283 EIGGVKPSWD
+283 EIGGVSPSGD
-293 SNERHQLL
+293 NNERHQLL
-301 EMHCDVDIPGFEDP
+301 EMHCDIDIPGFEDP

-329 SSTILSI
+329 SSTVLSI
-336 YRNWSED
+336 YRNWAEED
-343 DPNRIKK
+343 PHRVKK

-464 LKVADMNQEAPV
+464 LKVADMNQDAPV
-476 GTTLAIMERAMKVQS
+476 GTTLAILERAMKVQS

-505 KILAGVIRDY
+505 KILVGIIRDY

-527 EGIKLEDFD
+527 EGIKVQDFD
-536 DRIDVVPVS
+536 DRIDIVPVS
-545 DPNASTMAQRIMQY
+545 DPNAATMAQRIMQY

-569 PGLYDMPLLHREM
+569 PGLYDLPLLHREM
-582 MELIGIPNV
+582 MDLIGIPNA

-601 SPTDPVSENENILML
+601 RPTDPVSENEDILTM

-639 DPQIKEQMQNNKMG
+639 DPQIREQMKNNQMG
-653 SAISSALDAHVREH
+653 SAINSALDAHVREH

-675 IEEELGVPLPPTDQP
+675 IEEELGVPLPPTNQP
-690 LPKDVEKRLSALV
+690 LPQDVEKRLSVLV

-714 QAKAKA
+714 KAKAKA
-720 EKDAKMQKDPIVQQ
+720 EKDAQTQKDPIVQQ
-734 REKELEIKRE
+734 REKELEIRRQ

-759 EQQKLMATQQAGQ
+759 DQHKLAVTQQSGQ
-772 EKQQLEREKIASR
+772 EKNQIEREKIASK

-790 AALEHERQ
+790 AALEQERQ
-798 EMLFKSQLDQEK
+798 EMLLKSQIDQEQ

-815 EVEGVKVGLEQEKF
+815 ETEGAKVGLEQERF
-829 KAGQESDAV
+829 KAKQEAEAV
-838 KLRLEQEKFDAEQ
+838 KLKLEQERFDAEQ

-857 FGLNMAEKNKNE
+857 FGLQMSEKNKDE

>member
-1 MAIDKPLNGLFDQD
+1 MAIDKSIEALLNQD
-15 DFEMGPEGLLVAEE
+15 EFEMGSNGLTVTEDQEIPEDSLVT
-29 DEMPIGDSI
+29 EM
-38 LTELEDGGVEID
+38 EDGGVLVD
-50 FDPMSDSMGIG
+50 FDPMADEGM
-61 EESFDS
+61 EEDLFES
-67 NLAEHIEDSELR
+67 NLAEFIEDSELAS
-79 TLANDCISMFDSDK
+79 LASDLVSKFDSDK
-93 SSRSSWETTY
+93 DSRSDWEQTY

-149 AKGPVKTHVWG
+149 AQGPVKTHVWG
-160 VVTDDREKQARRVQ
+160 KFDEDKAGQAKRVQ
-174 EYMNYQLIEVM
+174 EYLNYQLIEVM

-228 VVSYNESELE
+228 VVAYNEGELSQ
-238 HAERY
+238 AERY
-243 THVMNRSTNQVRK
+243 THVMTRSTNQIKK
-256 LQVSGFYR
+256 LQVSGFYT
-264 DIELTASHIEENP
+264 DIELTPSNVEDNP
-277 ITTKFN
+277 IREKYN
-283 EIGGVKPSWD
+283 EIGGVTPSYE
-293 SNERHQLL
+293 SREKHQLL
-301 EMHCDVDIPGFEDP
+301 EMHVDIDLPGYEDE
-315 DGVALPYVITIDKS
+315 DGVALPYVVTIDKGS
-329 SSTILSI
+329 NTVLAI
-336 YRNWSED
+336 YRNWDEED
-343 DPNRIKK
+343 PHRVKL

-505 KILAGVIRDY
+505 KILATIIRDY
-515 TSPDYPYETEEG
+515 TDPAYPYETEDG
-527 EGIKLEDFD
+527 EGIKAEDFD

-559 QAAMQLAQQS
+559 QAALQLAQQS
-569 PGLYDMPLLHREM
+569 PNLYDMPLLHRQM
-582 MELIGIPNV
+582 MELIGIPNADRV
-591 DKIVPKPDEA
+591 VPNQEEVPPK
-601 SPTDPVSENENILML
+601 DPISENQDML
-616 KPVKAFEYQDHEAHM
+616 TLAPVKAYEYQDHEAHM

-639 DPQIKEQMQNNKMG
+639 DPQLAQEVQNSPAG
-653 SAISSALDAHVREH
+653 GAVSGALDAHVREH
-667 LAFIFRDQ
+667 LAFVFRKQ
-675 IEEELGVPLPPTDQP
+675 IEEELGITLPPAEEQ
-690 LPKDVEKRLSALV
+690 LPPRLESQLAKLV

-709 MLGKK
+709 MMNKK
-714 QAKAKA
+714 QQQQQA
-720 EKDAKMQKDPIVQQ
+720 EEIAQQQQDPIVQMREREVATLEQEQQ
-734 REKELEIKRE
+734 RK
-744 DVQRRAQADQAKSQL
+744 QAADQAKQ
-759 EQQKLMATQQAGQ
+759 QVDMQKLDV
-772 EKQQLEREKIASR
+772 ERQKIAAK
-785 ERSDA
+785 ERIDMAELS
-790 AALEHERQ
+790 LE
-798 EMLFKSQLDQEK
+798 
-810 FDAEQ
+810 EQ
-815 EVEGVKVGLEQEKF
+815 
-829 KAGQESDAV
+829 A
-838 KLRLEQEKFDAEQ
+838 LRLKA
-851 EIEGVK
+851 EIESEKLDANLEVK
-857 FGLNMAEKNKNE
+857 GYELGLKASQDRNGNNNGR